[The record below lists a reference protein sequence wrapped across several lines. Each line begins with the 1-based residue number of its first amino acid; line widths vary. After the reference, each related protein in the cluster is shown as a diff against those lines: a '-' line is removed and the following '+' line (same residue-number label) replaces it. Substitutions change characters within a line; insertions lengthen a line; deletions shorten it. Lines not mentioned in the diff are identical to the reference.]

1 MPVAFHTTKPILAL
15 QGASSQI
22 IQSRLVG
29 FAARMQAQGLRVV
42 GMVEVAGDC
51 GAEACGK
58 LALRDLSTGKLIP
71 ISQNL
76 GSGSTACNLDP
87 RGLAEACAAVE
98 RAIDWGADL
107 VVLSKFGKQEAA
119 RGGLSDAFRAAFAS
133 NVPIAT
139 AVSPAVAADWLGFV
153 GEYCEFATAE
163 SGALEAWWSR
173 LQRATM
179 RVAAE

>member
-1 MPVAFHTTKPILAL
+1 MAAAFRVPKPIIAL
-15 QGASSQI
+15 QGASSST
-22 IQSRLVG
+22 IQSLLAG
-29 FAARMQAQGLRVV
+29 FAARMQAQRLRVV
-42 GMVEVAGDC
+42 GVVEVESEC
-51 GAEACGK
+51 GAVGCGK
-58 LALRDLSTGKLIP
+58 LALRDLSTGRAIS
-71 ISQNL
+71 ISQDL

-87 RGLAEACAAVE
+87 RGLAEACASVE

-119 RGGLSDAFRAAFAS
+119 RGGLGDAFRAAFAS
-133 NVPIAT
+133 NIPIAT

-153 GEYCEFATAE
+153 GDYCEFATAE

-179 RVAAE
+179 HVAAE

>member
-1 MPVAFHTTKPILAL
+1 MPAALSNPKPILAL
-15 QGASSQI
+15 QGASSST
-22 IQSRLVG
+22 IQSLLAG
-29 FAARMQAQGLRVV
+29 FATRMQAQRLRVV
-42 GMVEVAGDC
+42 GVVEEASDC
-51 GAEACGK
+51 GANACGK
-58 LALRDLSTGKLIP
+58 LALRDISTGGLIS
-71 ISQNL
+71 ISQDL

-87 RGLAEACAAVE
+87 RGLAEACAKVE

-133 NVPIAT
+133 DIPIAT

-153 GEYCEFATAE
+153 GDYCEFAAAE
-163 SGALEAWWSR
+163 SGVLEAWWSR